1 MGSDGKLGEGHVGFE
16 ITMEHAERRP
26 GGRGRWVLS
35 SGEGAGLGWNNRGR
49 HTDGVA

>member
-26 GGRGRWVLS
+26 GGRGQLGSELRRRSW
-35 SGEGAGLGWNNRGR
+35 AGLE
-49 HTDGVA
+49 